1 MKKFISLLMVL
12 CMLMTI
18 APLTFAA
25 DTDATS
31 PDPAS
36 YPSFATS
43 DWEALYAH
51 AIAGDDSTEAWQKWM
66 KDYQGFNAE
75 EGIRYFFLP
84 ATSHDSI
91 IEIYNNYNEDAVVG
105 DVTIPAH
112 TSAFVEYVEDE
123 EISVIVGADKT
134 YQFKVLKSDAEASL
148 YINDAT
154 NSYVDVNDETQNTDL
169 WSFLVQNKENSCST
183 ASYSIVDK
191 NGVQDGDLKKIK
203 GRGNTNWRDYDKKP
217 FNINFS
223 NTTTIG
229 NTTSKKFSLVSNTKD
244 STLLRNSIMYDLSKD
259 VGSPYYSDQS
269 FIDFFVNG
277 VYRGSYIA
285 CQKVDLGKNTMIPLK
300 DESEDVET
308 GFNFLVEVDVWNY
321 KNDTYFTSK
330 KGFNVVLKTPD
341 LEDFETN
348 SPQWQVRYDYIK
360 NKYQE
365 LENAL
370 YNGTLADIEKICD
383 MESLAQQYLLQDF
396 GKNCDGGYTSTF
408 FTYNAEENK
417 FYATPIWDCDSDLG
431 AVDVRRDGCQTS
443 TGDHTGWTTR
453 TATYN
458 RVVNPYGQA
467 FYVKGT
473 TSQGETFEQLCA
485 RIWNTNF
492 VPKIDILLGKAQ
504 PGEGDL
510 VKSIE
515 AYASSIE
522 KSTYINYIMWDFAW
536 LCQDHNRS
544 LKMTFTDDVEGEL
557 EYLYAWVKARSEWM
571 TDYFNNIGD
580 EPVNPPVDSNTKTVY
595 FSTELDW
602 DDVHYYVWGNSI
614 PMQWPGEKA
623 QYLCTNEYGNDVY
636 KIVIDLPNVS
646 RINFNNGANGAQT
659 ASTDIIDGMLYYT
672 TDPSGK
678 INGAGMPYYNTETMT
693 FTEPVEPTTIPA
705 TSADEITT
713 TVTQVPTETTTTPTT
728 EETTT
733 PEPVIPTL
741 PHNTITAFCF
751 DPTGKTAGEKLE
763 EYGTKDGYA
772 ATFGEGTLVGSVN
785 DTGYRALEWSEPEYG
800 KNESMVPIMA
810 AGGKNPWGDNPY
822 VQVTLS
828 TKGFEDLAI
837 SLESAGSKKCPAS
850 WQLSYSLDGEN
861 FTDIEGASYTI
872 ALADRKT
879 PIFYFDNLTLPE
891 AVADKETVVLRLYAT
906 TDVTI
911 SGGVVADDP
920 TGGELVLNNIII
932 TGNATQSAEGI
943 IGDCD
948 LDGKVTIKDATL
960 IQKHLAKLTE
970 ISEKGKPFA
979 DVNKDTEISI
989 SDATA
994 IQKFV
999 AGLLDKF

>member
-1 MKKFISLLMVL
+1 
-12 CMLMTI
+12 
-18 APLTFAA
+18 
-25 DTDATS
+25 
-31 PDPAS
+31 
-36 YPSFATS
+36 
-43 DWEALYAH
+43 
-51 AIAGDDSTEAWQKWM
+51 
-66 KDYQGFNAE
+66 
-75 EGIRYFFLP
+75 
-84 ATSHDSI
+84 
-91 IEIYNNYNEDAVVG
+91 
-105 DVTIPAH
+105 
-112 TSAFVEYVEDE
+112 
-123 EISVIVGADKT
+123 
-134 YQFKVLKSDAEASL
+134 
-148 YINDAT
+148 
-154 NSYVDVNDETQNTDL
+154 
-169 WSFLVQNKENSCST
+169 
-183 ASYSIVDK
+183 
-191 NGVQDGDLKKIK
+191 
-203 GRGNTNWRDYDKKP
+203 
-217 FNINFS
+217 
-223 NTTTIG
+223 
-229 NTTSKKFSLVSNTKD
+229 
-244 STLLRNSIMYDLSKD
+244 
-259 VGSPYYSDQS
+259 
-269 FIDFFVNG
+269 
-277 VYRGSYIA
+277 
-285 CQKVDLGKNTMIPLK
+285 
-300 DESEDVET
+300 
-308 GFNFLVEVDVWNY
+308 
-321 KNDTYFTSK
+321 
-330 KGFNVVLKTPD
+330 
-341 LEDFETN
+341 
-348 SPQWQVRYDYIK
+348 
-360 NKYQE
+360 
-365 LENAL
+365 
-370 YNGTLADIEKICD
+370 
-383 MESLAQQYLLQDF
+383 
-396 GKNCDGGYTSTF
+396 
-408 FTYNAEENK
+408 
-417 FYATPIWDCDSDLG
+417 
-431 AVDVRRDGCQTS
+431 
-443 TGDHTGWTTR
+443 
-453 TATYN
+453 
-458 RVVNPYGQA
+458 
-467 FYVKGT
+467 
-473 TSQGETFEQLCA
+473 
-485 RIWNTNF
+485 
-492 VPKIDILLGKAQ
+492 
-504 PGEGDL
+504 
-510 VKSIE
+510 
-515 AYASSIE
+515 
-522 KSTYINYIMWDFAW
+522 
-536 LCQDHNRS
+536 
-544 LKMTFTDDVEGEL
+544 
-557 EYLYAWVKARSEWM
+557 
-571 TDYFNNIGD
+571 
-580 EPVNPPVDSNTKTVY
+580 
-595 FSTELDW
+595 
-602 DDVHYYVWGNSI
+602 
-614 PMQWPGEKA
+614 
-623 QYLCTNEYGNDVY
+623 
-636 KIVIDLPNVS
+636 
-646 RINFNNGANGAQT
+646 
-659 ASTDIIDGMLYYT
+659 
-672 TDPSGK
+672 
-678 INGAGMPYYNTETMT
+678 MPYYNTETMT